1 MSQTQ
6 KLPGK
11 TSRQNANTSPK
22 TTWQQGSKS
31 TTIRSSSSSSL
42 TILLLLL
49 LLLASPPVN
58 AYINDLN
65 KDNYDEMT
73 KGKAVFIK
81 FYAPWYVYGGALP
94 GSGD

>member
-1 MSQTQ
+1 
-6 KLPGK
+6 
-11 TSRQNANTSPK
+11 
-22 TTWQQGSKS
+22 
-31 TTIRSSSSSSL
+31 
-42 TILLLLL
+42 LLLLL